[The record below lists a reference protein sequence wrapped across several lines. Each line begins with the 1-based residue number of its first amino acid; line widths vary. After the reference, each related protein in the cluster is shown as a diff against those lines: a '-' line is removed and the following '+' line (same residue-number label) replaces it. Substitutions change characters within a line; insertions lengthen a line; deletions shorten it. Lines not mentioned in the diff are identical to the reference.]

1 MDIVPFKVILDNMCR
16 EIVNEV
22 GLGHH
27 ETVYQNALKL
37 LFRKNNIMYQ
47 EEVVKE
53 IRFYGEQIGSVRL
66 DLIVNKSES
75 TPVIIELK
83 SILNIHDKEI
93 NQVQRYKDL
102 TQITEAY
109 IINFSYKDYTI
120 LKV

>member
-102 TQITEAY
+102 TNIEEAY